1 VVKIGADQLFGEF
14 ARLTDMEQK
23 RKIVPPIYFLA
34 AILLM
39 VALHYFLP
47 LARILNPPSTYVGA
61 LPMIAGIV
69 ISALASRSFAKAG
82 TPVIPFERSTVLVR
96 GGLFRI
102 SRNPMYL
109 GLILALI
116 GTAMLFGTAGPWLPI
131 PVFVWIIRTNF
142 IAGEERFLE
151 EIFGA
156 EYLEYKK
163 SVRRW
168 L

>member
-1 VVKIGADQLFGEF
+1 
-14 ARLTDMEQK
+14 MEQK

-39 VALHYFLP
+39 VALHYILP
-47 LARILNPPSTYVGA
+47 LARILDPPFTYAGA
-61 LPMIAGIV
+61 LPLIVGIV
-69 ISALASRSFAKAG
+69 ISAVASRSFAKAG

-96 GGLFRI
+96 TGLFRI

-116 GTAMLFGTAGPWLPI
+116 GTAILFGTVGPWLPI
-131 PVFVWIIRTNF
+131 PIFVWIIRTNF
-142 IAGEERFLE
+142 IAGEERFLQ

-156 EYLEYKK
+156 EYVAYKK